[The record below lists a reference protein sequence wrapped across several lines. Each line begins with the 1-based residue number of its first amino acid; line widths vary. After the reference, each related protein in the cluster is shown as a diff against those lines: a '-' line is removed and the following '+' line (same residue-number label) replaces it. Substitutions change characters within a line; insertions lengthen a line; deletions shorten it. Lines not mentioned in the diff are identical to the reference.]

1 MAAVPTDDR
10 LFRAMFEGTLDAL
23 LLADDDGTY
32 IEANEA
38 AGELLGCSSDELVG
52 QSIADFLSA
61 DVDFE
66 AAWNA
71 FLEKGHARG
80 QLEIRRPDGTVR
92 TVEFAAS
99 AVILPGI
106 HLSALRDVTDRE
118 TDRLELRRKTDMLTK
133 VFETSPVGIVVVEAD
148 GQIVDANQRA
158 ETVLGLTRAEITD
171 RTYDDDRWR
180 LLSEDGTTLRTPEL
194 PVSTAI
200 ERGEPVFD
208 AELGIETPIGDTVW
222 LSVNAA
228 PIHDVDGAVDRIVA
242 VVSDVTDRRE
252 YRRLLEQQNERLEEY
267 SATVSHDLRSPLSI
281 ASGWLDVAIEEES
294 TESLD
299 KVRDAL
305 DRMGNLITD
314 LRALGRY
321 GQTVDDMV
329 ELELRALAEA
339 AWANV
344 ETTDATLEIDGGLGA
359 INGDESRILQLF
371 ENLFRNAVD
380 HAGPNVTVR
389 LGALGDGF
397 YVEDDGPGIP
407 AANREEV
414 FDFGYSTLERGT
426 GIGLAIVEAVAD
438 AHGWEFDLTDADPHG
453 ARFEFRPRWHP
464 DRDG

>member
-208 AELGIETPIGDTVW
+208 AELGIETPTGDTVW

-242 VVSDVTDRRE
+242 VVSDAEREARIIQGEADARRNNIFAE
-252 YRRLLEQQNERLEEY
+252 AFNQDQEFFEFYRSLEAYRKAMQENNTRLVLSPDHEFFDY
-267 SATVSHDLRSPLSI
+267 LRSP
-281 ASGWLDVAIEEES
+281 SGA
-294 TESLD
+294 
-299 KVRDAL
+299 
-305 DRMGNLITD
+305 
-314 LRALGRY
+314 
-321 GQTVDDMV
+321 
-329 ELELRALAEA
+329 
-339 AWANV
+339 
-344 ETTDATLEIDGGLGA
+344 
-359 INGDESRILQLF
+359 
-371 ENLFRNAVD
+371 
-380 HAGPNVTVR
+380 
-389 LGALGDGF
+389 
-397 YVEDDGPGIP
+397 P
-407 AANREEV
+407 AA
-414 FDFGYSTLERGT
+414 
-426 GIGLAIVEAVAD
+426 
-438 AHGWEFDLTDADPHG
+438 PQQ
-453 ARFEFRPRWHP
+453 
-464 DRDG
+464 